1 MLDRLLSRTG
11 PEAPPDLEVPPDLGA
26 PSDLEVPSPVI
37 DEPTQKLKV
46 ILPSVPQRVAA
57 RAVIVYEQTPRRPW
71 RLWAFTAV
79 LVALTIGVVLG
90 QAEAFQPVSRGG
102 NAQAAVVPL
111 DVPTP
116 VGPAAVAPVAPITAP
131 LGAAKALVF
140 EVTGEASSVH
150 IASADLGDQ
159 LYSIVPIGVSVPPS
173 ITGSSRGPRLAL
185 ARTGVEVR
193 LSAKVF
199 WTVRVA
205 ATSSD
210 QTIDMRAG
218 GLAAIELTGASMRTE
233 LTLPRPRATGKVTV
247 SASMRSLRVSTV
259 GAVPV
264 RLRLDGG
271 AQTVVL
277 EGKTNR
283 TVKPRTTLTPAG
295 WKTAKIRY
303 DVRAAIA
310 VGSVFADHI

>member
-26 PSDLEVPSPVI
+26 PSDLGVPSDLEVPSPVI

-185 ARTGVEVR
+185 ALARTGVEVR
-193 LSAKVF
+193 LSAKVS

-277 EGKTNR
+277 GSLAFGDPDLDARIKWLHGLAG
-283 TVKPRTTLTPAG
+283 PGGPA
-295 WKTAKIRY
+295 
-303 DVRAAIA
+303 
-310 VGSVFADHI
+310 

>member
-11 PEAPPDLEVPPDLGA
+11 PEVPPDLV
-26 PSDLEVPSPVI
+26 VPPPVI

-102 NAQAAVVPL
+102 SAQAAVVPPN
-111 DVPTP
+111 VPTP
-116 VGPAAVAPVAPITAP
+116 VGPAPVAPITAP
-131 LGAAKALVF
+131 LGAVKALVF

-150 IASADLGDQ
+150 ITSADLGDQ
-159 LYSIVPIGVSVPPS
+159 LYSVVPIGVSVPPP
-173 ITGSSRGPRLAL
+173 ITASPRGPRLVL
-185 ARTGVEVR
+185 SKTGAEVR
-193 LSAKVF
+193 LSAKVS

-218 GLAAIELTGASMRTE
+218 GLAAIEVTGASMRTE

-277 EGKTNR
+277 DGRTNR

-303 DVRAAIA
+303 DVRAAVA
-310 VGSVFADHI
+310 VGSVFADHV